1 LQGDEAAPQS
11 GMVRFRFVLVPKRST
26 TIQKFLDL
34 KLAAFPAKAASVFN
48 LSIMILHCS
57 TTWKSCGTFHST
69 MPLLVPADA
78 APAAHTMRPRR

>member
-57 TTWKSCGTFHST
+57 TKHSCVEILWNIPFHHAITGAS
-69 MPLLVPADA
+69 
-78 APAAHTMRPRR
+78 